1 MRSIEIRL
9 FGGFQVLAAG
19 GTELDV
25 SARKARA
32 VLASLAL
39 AHPRSQPRDWL
50 ATMFWGDVSADEQAK
65 KSLRQ
70 ALTALRKALPNG
82 VIEADR
88 DAVSLARDRVTI
100 DVERF
105 VALLDAGDHASI
117 ERAVASYRGDLL
129 EEFSSRVDAFDDW
142 ILPKRQA
149 LREQAIDA
157 LGRLLSFQRAA
168 GQLQAAVA
176 TAIRQVSLD
185 PLREASHRSLM
196 RLFADMGR
204 TRDALRQYEVCRSVL
219 GRELN
224 ATPSIE
230 TRELC
235 EQIRAGRM
243 PALEAPLAPMSA
255 GTKPAAEPKAQLR
268 LVTVLAAVSA
278 DPAAPAA
285 ASLAPLGEVVREY
298 AGHVLRAEHDSTL
311 AVFGSKLA
319 KQSDPW
325 RAVSVCRALLER
337 EPGLGVSFG
346 IAHAMAMVTTGE
358 ELSVTGTVLGS
369 AMRLASRAGAREIV
383 ASDAVARVLGE
394 RASFEPVT
402 EGSLGV
408 AGERAYRF
416 VSADNVQ
423 RTNPFIGRAREL
435 RVIAL
440 HLEECQLRRRGS
452 VLCVRADP
460 GLGKSR
466 LVEQVTEQALGLG
479 FATHRTSVVDFGP
492 QQQRDT
498 TGILA
503 RSLLSDVDALDA
515 ADDGEEGAGPLSSR
529 DEQLLWELCGQPGS
543 ARPVTTDVR
552 SEALSEQ
559 ARLARRRELWIALV
573 EGRARRRPTLIAID
587 DLHWADEAAL
597 EDLAALVE
605 LVDRVPLV
613 LLLATRYQEAFGNAG
628 LRGALRGRPT
638 TTIDLAPFDR
648 QESLKFLGELGH
660 TPASWLE
667 RAAERAGGNPLFL
680 AQLLR
685 ARSET
690 ALPESM
696 QATVQLALDEM
707 DSDATWCL
715 KVASVLGQ
723 RFQPQAVRAIGQ
735 RTADFSAALERGLV
749 RRTSTELCFS
759 HALVRDAVY
768 ATLLAGERRELHLL
782 AAGAA
787 AETDPVL
794 AAEHLERAG
803 ESSAAL
809 AWSKA
814 AAHHA
819 TRGKVAQALAFV
831 ERGLALAADIPQRFA
846 LTLQRS
852 ELLLRLGQ
860 SQPAIDACHEA
871 LTLARDDVERLSAWL
886 ANAEALRVA
895 ERNQETLEALNE
907 AERLASPRDPATLA
921 QIYYLRGSALFPLGN
936 HQACLEA
943 HAASLKYAERSGSVL
958 ARARA
963 ESGLGDAHYIAGRLR
978 TAAGHFRACV
988 ELCDREGFTGLAL
1001 VNRAMIA
1008 IIQFFELRCE
1018 ETLSASERLVAAA
1031 NEAFDLRAEA
1041 LALNALLFPLRM
1053 GTDYERIFRTA
1064 ERTVAVSK
1072 RANRQRISHVIRM
1085 ELVWVRALRGD
1096 PGDFDREADQIYAQ
1110 VASEPSF
1117 AGLSVLGMAVF
1128 VARTGERLLAL
1139 LDEADRLIEAGQYVS
1154 HALLLFVRGAVLSCV
1169 RQQYFDRALG
1179 YAELLE
1185 RYLEPEPL
1193 AFAQFY
1199 LDLARA
1205 AQLWRSDVRAGA
1217 EHLSALREQA
1227 KRHGLLYDAGIID
1240 QLLASRSLP

>member
-1 MRSIEIRL
+1 MSSIEVRL

-19 GTELDV
+19 GIELDV

-50 ATMFWGDVSADEQAK
+50 ATMFWGDMSADEQAK

-70 ALTALRKALPNG
+70 ALTALRKALPEG
-82 VIEADR
+82 VLEADR
-88 DAVSLARDRVTI
+88 DAVSLAKGRVTI

-105 VALLDAGDHASI
+105 VALLEAGDQPSI

-204 TRDALRQYEVCRSVL
+204 TRDALKQYEVCCSVL

-224 ATPSIE
+224 ATPSVE

-235 EQIRAGRM
+235 EQIRAGRVR
-243 PALEAPLAPMSA
+243 ALES
-255 GTKPAAEPKAQLR
+255 PAAPVPTDAKQPTEARAQLR
-268 LVTVLAAVSA
+268 LVTVLAAVSV
-278 DPAAPAA
+278 DPAAAA
-285 ASLAPLGEVVREY
+285 DAAPLAPLGPIVREY
-298 AGHVLRAEHDSTL
+298 AGHVLRAEQDSTL
-311 AVFGSKLA
+311 AVFGLNPT

-325 RAVSVCRALLER
+325 RAVSVCLALLER
-337 EPGLGVSFG
+337 EPSLRVSFG
-346 IAHAMAMVTTGE
+346 IAHAMAMVTMAE
-358 ELSVTGTVLGS
+358 QPSVTGTVLGS
-369 AMRLASRAGAREIV
+369 AMRLASRAGTREIV

-394 RASFEPVT
+394 RANFEPIV
-402 EGSLGV
+402 EGSLRV
-408 AGERAYRF
+408 VDERAYRF

-423 RTNPFIGRAREL
+423 RTNPFVGRAREL
-435 RVIAL
+435 RIAGL

-452 VLCVRADP
+452 LLCVRADP
-460 GLGKSR
+460 GMGKTR

-479 FATHRTSVVDFGP
+479 FATHRTTVVDFGP
-492 QQQRDT
+492 QHQRDI

-503 RSLLSDVDALDA
+503 RSLLSDVEAVGA
-515 ADDGEEGAGPLSSR
+515 ADERNEGAGPVSSR

-543 ARPVTTDVR
+543 ARPVTADVR
-552 SEALSEQ
+552 SDALSEQ

-573 EGRARRRPTLIAID
+573 ESRARRRPTLIAID

-597 EDLAALVE
+597 EDLSALVE

-613 LLLATRYQEAFGNAG
+613 LLLATRYQEAFGNAA
-628 LRGALRGRPT
+628 LRGALRGRAT
-638 TTIDLAPFDR
+638 TTIDLGPFDR

-660 TPASWLE
+660 SSGSWLE

-707 DSDATWCL
+707 DADAAWCL

-723 RFQPQAVRAIGQ
+723 RFQPQAVRALCQ
-735 RTADFSAALERGLV
+735 RKVEFSAALERGLL

-768 ATLLAGERRELHLL
+768 ATLLAGERRELHLQ
-782 AAGAA
+782 AARTA
-787 AETDPVL
+787 AETDPAL

-803 ESSAAL
+803 ESSAPL
-809 AWSKA
+809 AWSQA
-814 AAHHA
+814 AAHQA
-819 TRGKVAQALAFV
+819 THGKVAQALAFV
-831 ERGLALAADIPQRFA
+831 ERGLALAADARQRFA

-860 SQPAIDACHEA
+860 SEPAIDACHEA
-871 LTLARDDVERLSAWL
+871 LTLAEGDAERLSAWL

-907 AERLASPRDPATLA
+907 AERLASPSDPATLA
-921 QIYYLRGSALFPLGN
+921 QIYYLRGSALFPLGD
-936 HQACLEA
+936 HQACLGA
-943 HAASLKYAERSGSVL
+943 HAASLKYAEESGFPL

-963 ESGLGDAHYIAGRLR
+963 LSGLGDAHYIAGRLH
-978 TAAGHFRACV
+978 TAADHFRACV
-988 ELCDREGFTGLAL
+988 KLCDSEGFTGLAL
-1001 VNRAMIA
+1001 VNRAMLA
-1008 IIQFFELRCE
+1008 IIQFFDLRCA
-1018 ETLSASERLVAAA
+1018 ETVAESERLVAAA
-1031 NEAFDLRAEA
+1031 NEVFDLRAEA

-1072 RANRQRISHVIRM
+1072 RASRQRISHVIRM

-1096 PGDFDREADQIYAQ
+1096 TGDFDREADRIYAE

-1128 VARTGERLLAL
+1128 IARTRERLRAL
-1139 LDEADRLIEAGQYVS
+1139 LDEADRLIAAGQYVS

-1169 RQQYFDRALG
+1169 KAHDFERAVG
-1179 YAELLE
+1179 YAELLD
-1185 RYLEPEPL
+1185 RYLEREPL
-1193 AFAQFY
+1193 AFAKFY
-1199 LDLARA
+1199 LELARA
-1205 AQLWRSDVRAGA
+1205 AALWRNDARAGTDR
-1217 EHLSALREQA
+1217 LRALGEQA
-1227 KRHGLLYDAGIID
+1227 KSRGLLYDAGVID
-1240 QLLASRSLP
+1240 ELLVGCP